1 VTRGTEFK
9 AYKVLETSD
18 TTVNGKPALIQRF
31 AYVDMRTL
39 VKALPIVM
47 EGKDYIVLDGN
58 RAIVITLLTTPD
70 NLPDVEPQFQQFV
83 NRLTF

>member
-1 VTRGTEFK
+1 VQRGTEFQ
-9 AYKVLETSD
+9 AYKVLESAE
-18 TTVNGKPALIQRF
+18 TTLNGKPALMQRF

-39 VKALPIVM
+39 VKALPIVV

-58 RAIVITLLTTPD
+58 RAIVITMLTTPD

-83 NRLTF
+83 ERLTF